1 MIMQS
6 FSFFFAGS
14 NMPQLLVLC
23 AAHGAKIKP
32 FFALQGLWAIPF
44 LFGSTGETF
53 DSAAFQMLLATITM
67 TCGW

>member
-1 MIMQS
+1 MS
-6 FSFFFAGS
+6 
-14 NMPQLLVLC
+14 QLLVLC

-32 FFALQGLWAIPF
+32 VFALQGLWAIPF